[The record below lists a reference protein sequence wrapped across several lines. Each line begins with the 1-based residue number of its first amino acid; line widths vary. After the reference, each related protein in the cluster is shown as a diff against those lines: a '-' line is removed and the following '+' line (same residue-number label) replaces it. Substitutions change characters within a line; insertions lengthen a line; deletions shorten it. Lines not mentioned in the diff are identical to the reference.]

1 VGAAFAPR
9 LSCWRLSGHKGP
21 SHICWRFAE
30 TPYNSLVNENRT
42 SAALELSEDEMRQL
56 GYRVVD
62 VLVRHFAN
70 MRDTSVGAKGTP
82 RDLMARFASP
92 PPDAPTAPSELL
104 ARLERDV
111 FPNNLHVDHPRFFAF
126 VPGPGNFVST
136 MADAL
141 ASGFNVFNGTWLGGS
156 AAAAIELTVID
167 WFRSFCGFP
176 ETVGGL
182 FVSGGSAANLT
193 ALHAARATKLGDRI
207 ENATIY
213 FSDQTH
219 YSVERALR
227 VIGFAREQFR
237 KIPSD
242 DRFRLPLDRL
252 REMLQSDKN
261 AGLRPFCII
270 ANAGTTNTGAVDPLP
285 KLADLCASEGI
296 WLHADGAYGAAT
308 MICDRG
314 REKLVGL
321 DRVDSLS
328 LDPHKW
334 LFQPFE
340 CGCVLVRDAAKL
352 KAAFQLMPEYMR
364 DVHRRTEETNI
375 ADYGIQLSRGFRALK
390 VWLSINT
397 FGLAA
402 FRDAVTRGFGL
413 AEFAERELRRRT
425 NCEILSPAEMAIV
438 AFRFGNDDAIQT
450 KLVEAML
457 ADGFAFLTSTTLKGR
472 TALRLCTINPRTT
485 EQDIVQTID
494 RLEKFA
500 LL

>member
-1 VGAAFAPR
+1 
-9 LSCWRLSGHKGP
+9 LD
-21 SHICWRFAE
+21 
-30 TPYNSLVNENRT
+30 VNEARL
-42 SAALELSEDEMRQL
+42 ALSEDEMRQL

-62 VLVRHFAN
+62 MLVRHFAE
-70 MRDTSVGAKGTP
+70 MRDAPVGAKGTP
-82 RDLMARFASP
+82 RDLMARFAGP
-92 PPDAPTAPSELL
+92 PPDAPTQPDELL

-126 VPGPGNFVST
+126 VPGPGNFIST

-167 WFRSFCGFP
+167 WFRGFCGFP
-176 ETVGGL
+176 ETAGGL

-207 ENATIY
+207 DNATIY

-227 VIGFAREQFR
+227 VLGFAREQFR

-242 DRFRLPLDRL
+242 DRFQLPLDSL
-252 REMLQSDKN
+252 GDAIQSDKN
-261 AGLRPFCII
+261 AGLRPFCVV
-270 ANAGTTNTGAVDPLP
+270 ANAGTTNTGAVDSLP
-285 KLADLCASEGI
+285 TLADLCADEGM
-296 WLHADGAYGAAT
+296 WLHADGAYGAAAV
-308 MICDRG
+308 ICERG
-314 REKLVGL
+314 RQKLDGL

-340 CGCVLVRDAAKL
+340 CGCVLLRDAAKL
-352 KAAFQLMPEYMR
+352 KSAFQLMPEYMR
-364 DVHRRTEETNI
+364 DVHRHTEETNV

-402 FRDAVTRGFGL
+402 FRDAITRGLEL
-413 AEFAERELRRRT
+413 AEFAERELRRRR
-425 NCEILSPAEMAIV
+425 NCEILSAAEMAIV
-438 AFRFGNDDAIQT
+438 AFRFGPDDALQT
-450 KLVEAML
+450 KLVELML
-457 ADGFAFLTSTTLKGR
+457 RDGFAFLTSTTLKGR

-500 LL
+500 AQ

>member
-1 VGAAFAPR
+1 MR
-9 LSCWRLSGHKGP
+9 RD
-21 SHICWRFAE
+21 WRFTE
-30 TPYNSLVNENRT
+30 TPYNWDVSDAR
-42 SAALELSEDEMRQL
+42 LELSPEQMQQL

-62 VLVRHFAN
+62 ALVEHFAG
-70 MRDTSVGAKGTP
+70 MRDGPVGAKGKP
-82 RDLMARFASP
+82 AEMLSRFAGGP
-92 PPDAPTAPSELL
+92 PELPTDPHELV
-104 ARLERDV
+104 ARLGQEV

-156 AAAAIELTVID
+156 AAAALELTVID
-167 WFRSFCGFP
+167 WFRAFCGFP
-176 ETVGGL
+176 ETAGGL

-193 ALHAARATKLGDRI
+193 ALHAARATRLGDDIRR
-207 ENATIY
+207 ATIY

-227 VIGFAREQFR
+227 VLGFAPSQFR
-237 KIPSD
+237 KIASD
-242 DRFRLPLDRL
+242 DRYRLPMGAL
-252 REMLQSDKN
+252 REAIAEDKS
-261 AGLRPFCII
+261 ARLRPFCIV

-285 KLADLCASEGI
+285 DLAGLAARENL
-296 WLHADGAYGAAT
+296 WLHADGAYGAAAV
-308 MICDRG
+308 ICERG
-314 REKLVGL
+314 REKLKAL

-340 CGCVLVRDAAKL
+340 CGCVLARDAAHL
-352 KAAFQLMPEYMR
+352 KTAFQLMPEYMR
-364 DVHRRTEETNI
+364 DVHRNTSETNP
-375 ADYGIQLSRGFRALK
+375 ADYGVQLSRGFRALK
-390 VWLSINT
+390 VWLSMTT

-402 FRDAVTRGFGL
+402 FRDAVTRGFEL
-413 AEFAERELRRRT
+413 AEFAERELRRRP

-438 AFRFGNDDAIQT
+438 AFRFGKEDALQT
-450 KLVEAML
+450 KLVERML
-457 ADGFAFLTSTTLKGR
+457 ADGFAFLTSTTLKGV

-485 EQDIVQTID
+485 EDDIIQTID

-500 LL
+500 L

>member
-1 VGAAFAPR
+1 VNHD
-9 LSCWRLSGHKGP
+9 SDP
-21 SHICWRFAE
+21 SR
-30 TPYNSLVNENRT
+30 
-42 SAALELSEDEMRQL
+42 LELSEEEMRRF

-62 VLVRHFAN
+62 LLVRHFAG
-70 MRDTSVGAKGTP
+70 MRDAPVGAKKEPAELLG
-82 RDLMARFASP
+82 RFGENP
-92 PPDAPTAPSELL
+92 PEAPTDPHELL
-104 ARLERDV
+104 SRLENEV

-126 VPGPGNFVST
+126 VPGPGNYIST

-156 AAAAIELTVID
+156 AAAAIELAVIG
-167 WFRSFCGFP
+167 WFRRFCGFP
-176 ETVGGL
+176 ETAGGL

-193 ALHAARATKLGDRI
+193 ALHSARATKLGDRI
-207 ENATIY
+207 DKATIY

-242 DRFRLPLDRL
+242 DSFRLPMESLRKAIHADRA
-252 REMLQSDKN
+252 
-261 AGLRPFCII
+261 AGLRPFCVV

-285 KLADLCASEGI
+285 ALVDFCGEQEL
-296 WLHADGAYGAAT
+296 WLHADGAYGAASV
-308 MICDRG
+308 ICERG
-314 REKLVGL
+314 RQKLAGL
-321 DRVDSLS
+321 ERVDSLS

-340 CGCVLVRDAAKL
+340 CGCVLLRDAAQMKS
-352 KAAFQLMPEYMR
+352 AFQLMPEYMR
-364 DVHRRTEETNI
+364 DVHRNTAETNQ

-397 FGLAA
+397 FGFAA
-402 FRDAVTRGFGL
+402 FRDAVTRGFEL
-413 AEFAERELRRRT
+413 AEFAEKELRRRRH
-425 NCEILSPAEMAIV
+425 CEILSPAEMAIV
-438 AFRFGNDDAIQT
+438 AFRFGQDDALQT
-450 KLVEAML
+450 ELVDLML
-457 ADGFAFLTSTTLKGR
+457 RDGFAFLTSTTLKGR
-472 TALRLCTINPRTT
+472 AALRLCTINPRTT

-500 LL
+500 APLL